1 MVVVVV
7 GHGGIGLVGF
17 ICRVES
23 KVEEDRREGERR
35 REEEERD

>member
-1 MVVVVV
+1 MVVV

-23 KVEEDRREGERR
+23 KVEDRRPGERRRR
-35 REEEERD
+35 REEEARD